1 VGDAEAAILSAD
13 EARRRAADALE
24 AARAGVVA
32 AAATAAQLAE
42 VLVTLEAQVVA
53 SASTALDELEAE
65 ESKRV
70 AELAVARAEL
80 AERTRIAGEARA
92 ALAIREAES
101 AAAFRAEIDE
111 QAQASVEDSEWY
123 LLARLAGQRAASYCG
138 SVPLV
143 LDDALAR
150 LDPTSTREIL
160 DRLERMA
167 ATVQVVVVTEDL
179 PAAAWAS
186 QLGPERA
193 AVVEVGLPA

>member
-1 VGDAEAAILSAD
+1 M
-13 EARRRAADALE
+13 
-24 AARAGVVA
+24 
-32 AAATAAQLAE
+32 
-42 VLVTLEAQVVA
+42 VA

-80 AERTRIAGEARA
+80 AERTRITGEARA
-92 ALAIREAES
+92 ALAVREAES
-101 AAAFRAEIDE
+101 AAAFRADIDE
-111 QAQASVEDSEWY
+111 QAPGVGRGRRVVPAG
-123 LLARLAGQRAASYCG
+123 APRGQRAASYCG

-193 AVVEVGLPA
+193 AVVEVGVPA